1 MFPSDDPRS
10 DDRRPDD
17 PGAPLP
23 PAYPERLDALEVPM
37 TPVLPPPIGPSDP
50 PAGRRAPSSR
60 RVPVLPIAIAV
71 VALLAGGAL
80 FMSGYS
86 MGRQL
91 AVEPGTPVSED
102 EAFRPFWDTYHTIT
116 ERYAGG
122 EVDRDALIQGAIRG
136 MIDSLEDPYSS
147 YLTSDEYRQSLQGIS
162 GEFEGIGA
170 EIATQAE
177 DGSQGCSTLGPA
189 CRLVIVAP
197 LAGSPAERAGLRP
210 GDLVLAADG
219 VPLDGLTVD
228 GARDRIRGPK
238 GSVVTLSIQR
248 DDGDPFAV
256 EITRDVIQQQE
267 IESRDLADGTVGYVR
282 LNGFSDRGALEL
294 EAALAAH
301 VEAGR
306 TKLVLDLRGNPG
318 GYVTAAREVAS
329 QFIASGPVF
338 WEMEASGAET
348 ATDAVPGG
356 VATDPSIRVVCL
368 VDGGSASAS
377 EIVAGALQDTGR
389 ATLVGTTTFGKG
401 TVQQWQ
407 ELTGEGGAF
416 RLTIAR
422 WLTPDKRWIHDVG
435 LEPDVPVTL
444 PDSVPAGADPI
455 LDRGLE
461 ILAGDGLAP
470 LVRVA
475 A

>member
-1 MFPSDDPRS
+1 MIPPTDVDPEPT
-10 DDRRPDD
+10 RPQPDT
-17 PGAPLP
+17 
-23 PAYPERLDALEVPM
+23 LEVPVGPVT
-37 TPVLPPPIGPSDP
+37 TPPGPGPSL
-50 PAGRRAPSSR
+50 GRRIPI
-60 RVPVLPIAIAV
+60 LPIAIAV

-86 MGRQL
+86 MGRQT

-102 EAFRPFWDTYHTIT
+102 EAFRPFWDTYHTIQ

-122 EVDRDALIQGAIRG
+122 EVDRDALVQGAIRG
-136 MIDSLEDPYSS
+136 MIQSLEDPYSS
-147 YLTSDEYRQSLQGIS
+147 YLTSEEYRESLQGIS

-170 EIATQAE
+170 EIATEAA
-177 DGSQGCSTLGPA
+177 DGTQGCATLGPD

-197 LAGSPAERAGLRP
+197 LSGSPAEAAGLRA

-238 GSVVTLSIQR
+238 GSVVTLTVQR
-248 DDGDPFAV
+248 GGDEPFPL
-256 EITRDVIQQQE
+256 EITRDVIQQE
-267 IESRDLADGTVGYVR
+267 EVESRDLADGTVGYVR
-282 LNGFSDRGALEL
+282 LNGFSDRGAEEL
-294 EAALAAH
+294 SDALAAH

-306 TKLVLDLRGNPG
+306 TKLILDLRGNPG
-318 GYVTAAREVAS
+318 GYVTAARDVAS

-338 WEMEASGAET
+338 WEEEASGVKTPTE
-348 ATDAVPGG
+348 AVAGG
-356 VATDPSIRVVCL
+356 VATDPSLRIVCL

-416 RLTIAR
+416 RLTIAK

-435 LEPDVPVTL
+435 IEPDVV
-444 PDSVPAGADPI
+444 VEIPADTAAGEDPI
-455 LDRGLE
+455 LDRALE
-461 ILAGDGLAP
+461 VLDESATGHEI
-470 LVRVA
+470 RVA